1 MPLSGTRA
9 EQRLNAASV
18 HSVGKGG
25 GAQGQSPPA
34 PLAGTGATT
43 HMRFMPNGLKSRS
56 HISEPLRL
64 CLLGLGAALVAVS
77 PAVGVIPGP
86 GGIIVFAIGLAL
98 VLKNSQWAKKRYI
111 WLKRRWPRLGR
122 MADRGLGRRQ
132 KKPRGD

>member
-1 MPLSGTRA
+1 MNHLTTLSGTRG
-9 EQRLNAASV
+9 EKRLDSGSV

-86 GGIIVFAIGLAL
+86 GGIIVFAIGFAL
-98 VLKNSQWAKKRYI
+98 RTEEQQS
-111 WLKRRWPRLGR
+111 
-122 MADRGLGRRQ
+122 
-132 KKPRGD
+132 

>member
-1 MPLSGTRA
+1 MCALPILSLFLGANNPLMPLSGTRA

-64 CLLGLGAALVAVS
+64 CLQGLGAALVAVS

-86 GGIIVFAIGLAL
+86 GGIIVFSIGFRSDESSSGKEC
-98 VLKNSQWAKKRYI
+98 VSHVR
-111 WLKRRWPRLGR
+111 
-122 MADRGLGRRQ
+122 DR
-132 KKPRGD
+132 

>member
-1 MPLSGTRA
+1 
-9 EQRLNAASV
+9 
-18 HSVGKGG
+18 
-25 GAQGQSPPA
+25 
-34 PLAGTGATT
+34 
-43 HMRFMPNGLKSRS
+43 MRFMPNGLKSRS

-86 GGIIVFAIGLAL
+86 GGIIVFAIGFAL

-132 KKPRGD
+132 KKQSGDCLRGERGQKPNPQIV

>member
-1 MPLSGTRA
+1 MMFCYNDT
-9 EQRLNAASV
+9 
-18 HSVGKGG
+18 
-25 GAQGQSPPA
+25 
-34 PLAGTGATT
+34 AT
-43 HMRFMPNGLKSRS
+43 S
-56 HISEPLRL
+56 HIYTYVHTLSLHDALLILPRRL

-98 VLKNSQWAKKRYI
+98 VLKNSQGAKKRYI

-122 MADRGLGRRQ
+122 MADRGLGRRP